1 MIFLKERRDRQLQCG
16 FFTRP
21 LPQRGPLAS
30 CSQDNQN
37 SWAQWVPFQ
46 KKTQYKYDL
55 ANPIDQLCMVN
66 HPIFSKAIHWFVLL
80 VANYHASSWGSG
92 TLVICFHACW
102 LRQNNASDSNVS
114 AAGSTGF
121 FVDFSVKS
129 WATPFSLSQPIH
141 WFNKL
146 LWALSLG
153 LIHFSPSFSGGFWYF
168 T

>member
-1 MIFLKERRDRQLQCG
+1 MDSLRGHCRSEDLLQAAHRIIRIAELNG
-16 FFTRP
+16 FH
-21 LPQRGPLAS
+21 S
-30 CSQDNQN
+30 K
-37 SWAQWVPFQ
+37 

-129 WATPFSLSQPIH
+129 WGTPFSLSQPIH

-146 LWALSLG
+146 L
-153 LIHFSPSFSGGFWYF
+153 
-168 T
+168 